1 MFSIQDTP
9 LDIQNLRAD
18 AFDPACGALVV
29 FEGLVR
35 NHHEGRDVTRLHY
48 THHPIL
54 AQKEGERIIAETL
67 KKFPAIQKAVAIHR
81 IGTLEIGEC
90 AVVTLTTSA
99 HRAEA
104 FEANRY
110 LIDSIKARVPIW
122 KQETYADGEVE
133 WTAPCPRCVAASAE
147 LEGQSHGAP
156 HDHDH
161 HKGCSHH

>member
-1 MFSIQDTP
+1 MFSIQDTS
-9 LDIQNLRAD
+9 LDIPALRAD
-18 AFDPACGALVV
+18 AFDPTCGALVV

-48 THHPIL
+48 THHPVL

-67 KKFPAIQKAVAIHR
+67 EKFPAIQKAVAIHR

-122 KQETYADGEVE
+122 KQETYATGEVE
-133 WTAPCPRCVAASAE
+133 WTAPCPGCMAASAE
-147 LEGQSHGAP
+147 PENHSHE
-156 HDHDH
+156 HDHGDH
-161 HKGCSHH
+161 GGCSRH